1 MTVFKKRSLLA
12 ALLLSAL
19 VIGCGGNSEEVQEIR
34 IIAMNDFHGNIEVP
48 APTNGGS
55 VIVKDSANPAGT
67 AINTGGASFIA
78 SLVKQLKAGN
88 VNNIVVAAGD
98 LLSASPVVSTLF
110 HQEPAIDVLNQIGLE
125 VSSVGNHEFDLGKS
139 ELMRLQN
146 GGCFVGG
153 VVGTDTC
160 VNNGTFSGA
169 KFKYLAANVV
179 DSTNATIL
187 PATYTKKFGGITV
200 GFIGLTFKDTPTAVL
215 PSGVA
220 GLTFLAEAATINTHA
235 AQLRANGASAVVVLI
250 HQGGQTTASTLNDKS
265 CPGLTGEIV
274 PIMNALS
281 KDVDVVVSGHTHQ
294 EYVCNVNGKLLT
306 STGFYG
312 SALTSID
319 LTVAKSGVKSFKAD
333 NIAVI
338 NDTNKT
344 LPAGLVALAKDAT
357 VDATV
362 QNYVTK
368 AAAVKNLPVGTIT
381 ADIKRAL
388 LANASTPTRD
398 ETAEGAMGGVMAD
411 FMYAGVPKADF
422 AIQNPGGV
430 RADLLFSTSS
440 GVVTYGDLLTVAPYT
455 NDLVTVDL
463 TGAQIVRL
471 LEQQWEAPN
480 CAAKT
485 GANGCGRML
494 QPSAQLTY
502 TWDASVASGAATGKG
517 ARLIV
522 SSIKIKGVALDVN
535 KTYRIATVSFLG
547 QGGDNFTVM
556 SSGTNYTATGY
567 KDIDA
572 FVSYMKANPKLAPPA
587 PRITR
592 LN

>member
-1 MTVFKKRSLLA
+1 MNHLKKLRFFSSLLL
-12 ALLLSAL
+12 ALALSA
-19 VIGCGGNSEEVQEIR
+19 CGGSTEEVQKIR

-55 VIVKDSANPAGT
+55 VVIKDSANPAGT
-67 AINTGGASFIA
+67 TIKTGGASFIA
-78 SLVKQLKAGN
+78 TLVKKLQADN
-88 VNNIVVAAGD
+88 TNNIVVAAGD
-98 LLSASPVVSTLF
+98 MVNASPVTSTLF

-125 VSSVGNHEFDLGKS
+125 VSSVGNHEFDLGKT

-146 GGCFVGG
+146 GGCFTGG

-160 VNNGTFSGA
+160 LNNGTFSGA

-179 DSTNATIL
+179 DSNSKTIL
-187 PATYTKKFGGITV
+187 PATYTKTFGGITV
-200 GFIGLTFKDTPTAVL
+200 GFIGLTLKDTPTAVL

-220 GLTFLAEAATINTHA
+220 GLTFLPEATTINTYA
-235 AQLRANGASAVVVLI
+235 AQLRASGASAVVVLI
-250 HQGGQTTASTLNDKS
+250 HQGGQTTASTFNDKT

-294 EYVCNVNGKLLT
+294 EYVCTVNGKLLT

-319 LTVAKSGVKSFKAD
+319 LTVTKSGVQSFSAD
-333 NIAVI
+333 NIPVI
-338 NDTNKT
+338 NDTNT
-344 LPAGLVALAKDAT
+344 SLPTGLVALAKDAI

-362 QNYVTK
+362 QMYVTK
-368 AAAVKNLPVGTIT
+368 AAAVKNLAVGSIT
-381 ADIKRAL
+381 ADIKRAFL
-388 LANASTPTRD
+388 GTTTTRD
-398 ETAEGAMGGVMAD
+398 ETAEGAMGDVMAD
-411 FMYAGVPKADF
+411 FYFAGVPRADF
-422 AIQNPGGV
+422 AITNPGGV
-430 RADLLFSTSS
+430 RSDLLFTTAN
-440 GVVTYGDLLTVAPYT
+440 GVVTYGDLLTVAPFS

-463 TGAQIVRL
+463 TGAQIIRL
-471 LEQQWEAPN
+471 LEQQWEILN
-480 CAAKT
+480 CTAKT
-485 GANGCGRML
+485 GGINGCGRML

-502 TWDASVASGAATGKG
+502 TWDASQASNAAAGQG
-517 ARLIV
+517 ARLV
-522 SSIKIKGVALDVN
+522 AGSVKIGGVALDVA
-535 KTYRIATVSFLG
+535 KTYRIATNSFLG

-556 SSGTNYTATGY
+556 QAGTNYLATGY

-572 FVSYMKANPKLAPPA
+572 FVSYMKANPRLAPPTK
-587 PRITR
+587 RVTR